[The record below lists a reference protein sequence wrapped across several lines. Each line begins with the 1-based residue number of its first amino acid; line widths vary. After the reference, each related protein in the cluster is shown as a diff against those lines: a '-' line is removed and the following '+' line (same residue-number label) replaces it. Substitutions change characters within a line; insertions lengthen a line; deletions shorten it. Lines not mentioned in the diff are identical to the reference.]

1 MSGRAVPPREAAA
14 ALFLLVLL
22 GAAFFLTDP
31 SPGGGPLALCCALA
45 AFHAALIAPA
55 LSGAGAWAWG
65 FLPLLIALPALSS
78 ALFGHG
84 GWWPF
89 LQACLLVAIACAAGA
104 SSRRLA
110 ALERGRLYLP
120 LTLFLFLAPFG
131 LSYLASEFGGGDA
144 ASWRLLSPLGGA
156 IALGHGESLS
166 ALSVLPLLAW
176 PVWTV
181 AQRES

>member
-1 MSGRAVPPREAAA
+1 MSGRAVPPREAAS
-14 ALFLLVLL
+14 ALFLLLL
-22 GAAFFLTDP
+22 LWAAFFLTDP
-31 SPGGGPLALCCALA
+31 SPGGGPLALCLALA

-65 FLPLLIALPALSS
+65 FLPLVLALPALAS
-78 ALFGHG
+78 ALYGHG
-84 GWWPF
+84 GWGTF
-89 LQACLLVAIACAAGA
+89 LQSFLLVGMACAAGA
-104 SSRRLA
+104 SSRRLS
-110 ALERGRLYLP
+110 ALRRGRLYLP
-120 LTLFLFLAPFG
+120 LTLLLFLAPFG
-131 LSYLASEFGGGDA
+131 LSYLVAEFGSGDA

-156 IALGHGESLS
+156 IALGSGESLS

>member
-1 MSGRAVPPREAAA
+1 MSGRAVPPREAAS
-14 ALFLLVLL
+14 ALSLLLL
-22 GAAFFLTDP
+22 LWAAFFLTDP
-31 SPGGGPLALCCALA
+31 SPGGGPFALCLALA

-65 FLPLLIALPALSS
+65 FLPLVLALPALAS
-78 ALFGHG
+78 ALYGHG
-84 GWWPF
+84 GWGTF
-89 LQACLLVAIACAAGA
+89 LQAFLLVGMACAAGA

-110 ALERGRLYLP
+110 ALRRGRLYLP

-131 LSYLASEFGGGDA
+131 LSYLVAEFGRGDA

-166 ALSVLPLLAW
+166 ALSILPLLAW
-176 PVWTV
+176 PLWTIT
-181 AQRES
+181 QRTS